1 MARPT
6 PAGYRAIAVRAA
18 AAAQVFVD
26 DPARP
31 LLSDGDAHHLGR
43 VLRLRADEEV
53 IVSDG
58 AGHWARTRWRGGDSG
73 GLVSLRDGAGPGG
86 DGSVQ
91 FEEAPVPAL
100 TVAFAPTKGEKPE
113 WVVQKL
119 TELGI
124 DRVVPLVSERS
135 VVRWSGAR
143 GRASVERLRR
153 VAREACAQCRRVWL
167 PEIGEVATFA
177 DLAGLGAPG
186 EVGLAQLSGDPL
198 RTTQLVVAVG
208 PEGGWSAGELTAG
221 LPTVGFGLSVLR
233 AETAAVTAGAL
244 MVSLRTGTVAPMA
257 PQSPGS
263 AVSPASVV
271 SPVGAVGAVGESS

>member
-1 MARPT
+1 
-6 PAGYRAIAVRAA
+6 VRAA
-18 AAAQVFVD
+18 ASAQVFVD

-31 LLSDGDAHHLGR
+31 LLSDGDAHHLVR

-58 AGHWARTRWRGGDSG
+58 AGHWARTCWSG
-73 GLVSLRDGAGPGG
+73 GPAGGLAALRDGAGPGG

-91 FEEAPVPAL
+91 FEEAPTPAL

-124 DRVVPLVSERS
+124 DRVVPLVTERS

-153 VAREACAQCRRVWL
+153 VAQEACAQCRRVWL
-167 PEIGEVATFA
+167 PEIGEVAAFD

-186 EVGLAQLSGDPL
+186 AVGLAQLSGDPL

-244 MVSLRTGTVAPMA
+244 MVSLRTGTVAQMA
-257 PQSPGS
+257 PQSP
-263 AVSPASVV
+263 
-271 SPVGAVGAVGESS
+271 VGESS